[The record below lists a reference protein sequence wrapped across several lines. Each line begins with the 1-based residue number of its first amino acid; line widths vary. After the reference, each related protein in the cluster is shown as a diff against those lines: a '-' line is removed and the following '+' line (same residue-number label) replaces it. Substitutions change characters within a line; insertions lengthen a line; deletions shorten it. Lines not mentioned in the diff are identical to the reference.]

1 MTNTLLPAVENS
13 DDKMMH
19 AFGMSCKQVGKVI
32 TPLKV
37 HSVKYKLRLEES
49 DINQSCIDFA
59 DYLYTMIDS
68 EMSAFVDK
76 YKRS

>member
-13 DDKMMH
+13 DDKM
-19 AFGMSCKQVGKVI
+19 I

-37 HSVKYKLRLEES
+37 HSAKYIPQLAEETTS
-49 DINQSCIDFA
+49 QSYIDFA
-59 DYLYTMIDS
+59 DSLYRLIDS